1 MQNKYLNPD
10 VWGPHYWFVFH
21 TIAMTY
27 PLNPN
32 DTIKKKYYDTIQNIP
47 LFIPDENMGNKFIKL
62 LNKYPVTPYLD
73 SRMSLMKWFH
83 FIHNKVNKL
92 LNKPIISFKES
103 LENYHKNYIPREV
116 RETENNKNKKTLI
129 YGLICI
135 ILFTGG
141 YILWKQTED

>member
-103 LENYHKNYIPREV
+103 LEDYHKNYIPREV
-116 RETENNKNKKTLI
+116 RETANNKNKKTLI
-129 YGLICI
+129 YSLICI

-141 YILWKQTED
+141 YILYKQTEE